1 MQRMTLKMLRVRDNL
16 TQEVAA
22 KALGISPSTL
32 SKWESGKS
40 FPDVLDINK
49 IENLYRINY
58 NDIIFLPSNTV

>member
-1 MQRMTLKMLRVRDNL
+1 MLRVRDNL
-16 TQEVAA
+16 TQEAAA

-58 NDIIFLPSNTV
+58 NDIIFLPINTV

>member
-1 MQRMTLKMLRVRDNL
+1 MTLKMLRVRDNL
-16 TQEVAA
+16 TQEAAA

-58 NDIIFLPSNTV
+58 NDIIFLPIDTV

>member
-1 MQRMTLKMLRVRDNL
+1 MTLKMLRVRDNL
-16 TQEVAA
+16 TQEAAA

-58 NDIIFLPSNTV
+58 NDIIFLPTNTV

>member
-1 MQRMTLKMLRVRDNL
+1 MQKMTLKMLRVRDNL

-32 SKWESGKS
+32 SKWETGKS

-58 NDIIFLPSNTV
+58 NDIIFLPNNTV

>member
-1 MQRMTLKMLRVRDNL
+1 MPKMTLKMLRVRDNL
-16 TQEVAA
+16 TQEAAA

-49 IENLYRINY
+49 IENFYRINY
-58 NDIIFLPSNTV
+58 NDIIFLPINTV

>member
-1 MQRMTLKMLRVRDNL
+1 MPKMTLKMLRVRDNL
-16 TQEVAA
+16 TQEAAA

-58 NDIIFLPSNTV
+58 NDIIFLPINTV

>member
-58 NDIIFLPSNTV
+58 NDIIFLPNNTV

>member
-1 MQRMTLKMLRVRDNL
+1 MPKMTLKMLRVRDNL

-49 IENLYRINY
+49 IENLYHINY

>member
-1 MQRMTLKMLRVRDNL
+1 MTLKMLRARDNL

-49 IENLYRINY
+49 IENFYRINY
-58 NDIIFLPSNTV
+58 NDIIFLPKNTV

>member
-49 IENLYRINY
+49 IENLYHINY
-58 NDIIFLPSNTV
+58 NDIIFLPNNTV

>member
-1 MQRMTLKMLRVRDNL
+1 MPKMTLKMLRVRDNL
-16 TQEVAA
+16 TQEAAA

-58 NDIIFLPSNTV
+58 NDIIFLPIDTV

>member
-1 MQRMTLKMLRVRDNL
+1 MPKMTLKMLRVRDNL
-16 TQEVAA
+16 TQEAAA

-49 IENLYRINY
+49 IENLYRINN
-58 NDIIFLPSNTV
+58 NDIIFLPINTV

>member
-1 MQRMTLKMLRVRDNL
+1 MTLKMLSARDNL

-49 IENLYRINY
+49 IENFYRINY
-58 NDIIFLPSNTV
+58 NDIIFLPKNTV

>member
-1 MQRMTLKMLRVRDNL
+1 MPKMTLKMLRVRDNL
-16 TQEVAA
+16 TQEAAA

-58 NDIIFLPSNTV
+58 NDIIFLPTNTV

>member
-1 MQRMTLKMLRVRDNL
+1 MPKMTLKMLRVRDNL

-49 IENLYRINY
+49 IENLYHINY
-58 NDIIFLPSNTV
+58 NDIIFLPIDTV

>member
-1 MQRMTLKMLRVRDNL
+1 MPKMTLKMLRVRDNL

-58 NDIIFLPSNTV
+58 NDIIFLPNNTV

>member
-1 MQRMTLKMLRVRDNL
+1 MTLKMLRVRDNL

-49 IENLYRINY
+49 IENLYHINY
-58 NDIIFLPSNTV
+58 NDIIFLPIDTV

>member
-1 MQRMTLKMLRVRDNL
+1 MTLKMLRVRDNL
-16 TQEVAA
+16 TQEAAA

-58 NDIIFLPSNTV
+58 NDIIFLPINTV

>member
-1 MQRMTLKMLRVRDNL
+1 MQKMTLKMLRVRDNL

-58 NDIIFLPSNTV
+58 NDIIFLPNNTV

>member
-1 MQRMTLKMLRVRDNL
+1 MQKMTLKMLRARDNL

-49 IENLYRINY
+49 IENFYRINY
-58 NDIIFLPSNTV
+58 NDIIFLPKNTV

>member
-1 MQRMTLKMLRVRDNL
+1 MPKMTLKMLRVRDNL
-16 TQEVAA
+16 TQEAAA

-49 IENLYRINY
+49 IENLYSINY
-58 NDIIFLPSNTV
+58 NDIIFLPINTV

>member
-1 MQRMTLKMLRVRDNL
+1 MPKMTLKMLRVRDNL
-16 TQEVAA
+16 TQEAAA

>member
-1 MQRMTLKMLRVRDNL
+1 MPKMTLKMLRVRDNL

-58 NDIIFLPSNTV
+58 NDIIFLPIDTV

>member
-1 MQRMTLKMLRVRDNL
+1 MPKMTLKMLRVRDNM

-49 IENLYRINY
+49 IENLYHINY
-58 NDIIFLPSNTV
+58 NDIIFLPINTV

>member
-1 MQRMTLKMLRVRDNL
+1 MTLKMLRVRDNL

-58 NDIIFLPSNTV
+58 NDIIFLPNNTV